1 MRVAFN
7 SPARNQIS
15 GQEARTIR
23 CSDILGLILLGQF
36 NLEVNIEVG
45 NTQRERAEVL
55 LLLAQGIPLRR

>member
-15 GQEARTIR
+15 GKEARTMR
-23 CSDILGLILLGQF
+23 CSDLLGLILLGQF

-45 NTQRERAEVL
+45 NT
-55 LLLAQGIPLRR
+55 